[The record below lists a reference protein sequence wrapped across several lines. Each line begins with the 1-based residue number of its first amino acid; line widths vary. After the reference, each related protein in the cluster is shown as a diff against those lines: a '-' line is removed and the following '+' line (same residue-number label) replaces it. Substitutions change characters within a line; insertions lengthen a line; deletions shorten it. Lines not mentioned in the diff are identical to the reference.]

1 MSIGAGEFLALA
13 IIALLVLGPDKL
25 PKFAADAARFL
36 RQVRRM
42 ANNAKEDVRRE
53 LGPELQDIS
62 LDDLNPRSLMRKH
75 LLDDSDLDDD
85 LDFNSNGRS
94 RDTTRRVRDARTANQ
109 PDRSPGETAA
119 PYDPEA
125 T

>member
-1 MSIGAGEFLALA
+1 MFGIGTGEVLALA
-13 IIALLVLGPDKL
+13 VIALLVVGPDKL
-25 PKFAADAARFL
+25 PKLAADAARML
-36 RQVRRM
+36 RQLRQM
-42 ANNAKEDVRRE
+42 ANTAKEDVRRE

-75 LLDDSDLDDD
+75 LLDDVDLDADLDDD
-85 LDFNSNGRS
+85 LDDDVGRE
-94 RDTTRRVRDARTANQ
+94 DAPRRRPRPPTAAA
-109 PDRSPGETAA
+109 PEGTAA

>member
-1 MSIGAGEFLALA
+1 MFGIGAPELLALA
-13 IIALLVLGPDKL
+13 VIALLVLGPDKL
-25 PKFAADAARFL
+25 PKFAADAARML
-36 RQVRRM
+36 RTVRRM
-42 ANNAKEDVRRE
+42 ANNAREDVRRE

-75 LLDDSDLDDD
+75 LLDDLELDRDLDD
-85 LDFNSNGRS
+85 LDAGEPPRRARPMDGGSAAAPRG
-94 RDTTRRVRDARTANQ
+94 TR
-109 PDRSPGETAA
+109 A